1 MNRVDAL
8 PRPPFAEVTT
18 TAASAGVAD
27 FAQSAKGSRA
37 LGAILIDA
45 GRLSLA
51 DAESILRFQRQRG
64 SRFGEAALEL
74 GLLSR
79 EDIRFALARQ
89 FEYPCLPPDDTSLDR
104 KLIAAFR
111 PDAMIVEQLR
121 GLRSQLM
128 LRWFDTEADS
138 KSLAVVS
145 PGQGDGRSFLAAN
158 LAIVFSQLGERT
170 LLIDAD
176 LREPVQHAL
185 FRTGKSPGL
194 SAVLAG
200 RAGHEAIVRIPALR
214 GLSVLPAGALPP
226 NPQELLGQA
235 RFGELLKSTSRQ
247 YDVIL
252 IDTPAA
258 DSCADALTVAARS
271 GGALLIARKD
281 RSAFAGV
288 KALTRDL
295 QTVCHLVG
303 SALNDVRA

>member
-8 PRPPFAEVTT
+8 PRSPFVEVAG
-18 TAASAGVAD
+18 AARAGIDDVS
-27 FAQSAKGSRA
+27 QSARSSRA

-45 GRLSLA
+45 GRLSVA
-51 DAESILRFQRQRG
+51 DAESILRFQRQHG
-64 SRFGEAALEL
+64 KRFGEAAMEL

-89 FEYPCLPPDDTSLDR
+89 FDYPCLPPGDTALDR
-104 KLIAAFR
+104 KMVAAFR
-111 PDAMIVEQLR
+111 PDAAIVEQLR

-128 LRWFDTEADS
+128 LRWFDADADG
-138 KSLAVVS
+138 KSLAIVS
-145 PGQGDGRSFLAAN
+145 PARGDGRSFIAAN

-170 LLIDAD
+170 LLIDAN
-176 LREPVQHAL
+176 LRTPVQHAL
-185 FRTGKSPGL
+185 FRTGKGPGL

-200 RAGHEAIVRIPALR
+200 RAGHEAIVRIPSLR

-226 NPQELLGQA
+226 NPQELLGRS
-235 RFGELLKSTSRQ
+235 RFNELLRSASRHH
-247 YDVIL
+247 DVVL

-258 DSCADALTVAARS
+258 ERCADALTIAARA

-281 RSAFAGV
+281 RSALAGV

-295 QTVCHLVG
+295 QTVCHVVG